1 MVPIAAGDR
10 ARSGGAK
17 LGAQSRS
24 SRPRSAA
31 PRAADGNRS
40 AADFQLAGGPSVL
53 FDAVYVAVSSDGAA
67 LLSKEAAAVAWVHD
81 SFSHLKVLGATKA
94 AQPLL
99 SAAGVI
105 ADAGV
110 LTDPK
115 PKTYLDKV
123 ALGRIY
129 DREPSVRTQF

>member
-1 MVPIAAGDR
+1 MKVVAPKV
-10 ARSGGAK
+10 GGAK
-17 LGAQSRS
+17 GS
-24 SRPRSAA
+24 
-31 PRAADGNRS
+31 DGTLIR
-40 AADFQLAGGPSVL
+40 ADFQLAGGPSVL
-53 FDAVYVAVSSDGAA
+53 FDAVYVALSADGAA
-67 LLSKEAAAVAWVHD
+67 MLSKEAAAVGWVHD
-81 SFSHLKVLGATKA
+81 SFAHLKVLGSTAA

-99 SAAGVI
+99 TAAGVV

-123 ALGRIY
+123 AHGRIY